1 MSQLHMLSIYTVK
14 SKYWWG
20 EYLTTLAGLCLRLQQ
35 PQYATFHVQRG
46 HSFAA
51 IHIKFF
57 HLRTVQQDKAGFK
70 IINLYMGSFPR
81 YRNQTRTQQSS
92 KRLSE
97 LVSRFKQNFIF
108 EIFRSPSHTWVLG
121 WSYYRH
127 VRVPFRQST
136 ETPTVWLYFSVLCF
150 FSQNESCCPFAN
162 DRSRWKFQLLE
173 TEISSGIV

>member
-57 HLRTVQQDKAGFK
+57 HLRTIQQDKAGFK
-70 IINLYMGSFPR
+70 IINLFQGSFPR

-108 EIFRSPSHTWVLG
+108 EIFRSPSHTSVLG
-121 WSYYRH
+121 KVKTRS
-127 VRVPFRQST
+127 ST
-136 ETPTVWLYFSVLCF
+136 FPSIHRNTNGLVILLSALLLLTEWKLLSFCK
-150 FSQNESCCPFAN
+150 
-162 DRSRWKFQLLE
+162 RSLTLK
-173 TEISSGIV
+173 ISASWNWN